1 MVMCKVG
8 LMVYYIINLVK
19 LDRISRLR
27 NGAGGGRDMELVKR
41 IVSDDSGQGLVEYAF
56 ILMLVAL
63 GVIVLLETIGKT
75 TSDFYNNT
83 VEKFP

>member
-1 MVMCKVG
+1 
-8 LMVYYIINLVK
+8 MVYYIINLVE
-19 LDRISRLR
+19 LDRINRVR

-63 GVIVLLETIGKT
+63 VVVGILGTMGETT
-75 TSDFYNNT
+75 RDFYNNT

>member
-1 MVMCKVG
+1 
-8 LMVYYIINLVK
+8 MVYYKINMVES
-19 LDRISRLR
+19 DRINRVR
-27 NGAGGGRDMELVKR
+27 NGAGGGRDMELAKR

-63 GVIVLLETIGKT
+63 VVVVILETIGKT
-75 TSDFYNNT
+75 TSDFYNDT